1 MEAWVS
7 GFSLELPG
15 VGTTLSQSKRWIDM
29 DVQALPTCIL
39 LSLKYAFGL
48 AFYICNAMLSLSVLF
63 QRRKQLSALRHARKM
78 QLRIR
83 LFCTQLVFTTKD
95 QRLTQFYCGCGRSK
109 LRECI
114 LPTLKNAPEHVLP
127 DSGSVSVLLQNVEH
141 CSKHVFQF
149 LQLLLCTENTSE
161 ESNTS

>member
-39 LSLKYAFGL
+39 LSLKNAFGL
-48 AFYICNAMLSLSVLF
+48 AFYMQRHALSFCTFS
-63 QRRKQLSALRHARKM
+63 RRKQLSAFRHARKM
-78 QLRIR
+78 QLCIR
-83 LFCTQLVFTTKD
+83 LFCTQRVFTTKD
-95 QRLTQFYCGCGRSK
+95 QRLTQCYCGCGRSK

-149 LQLLLCTENTSE
+149 LQLLCTENTSE